1 MGAFGSK
8 EKTMPTREEML
19 RVTDNGKYFIEH
31 AFFFMSSQMNMKD
44 FLLMVQPARCGE
56 MIFLTAKALE
66 SSFQKYKIAPS
77 RGKDG
82 FIYFQKIDD
91 FKGRCRGQMTES
103 STYSVCVTI
112 AMFYVRIFQIYGA
125 LSLTILDVDPLYYQ
139 QLGGAYIGGEEDEIA
154 SQKGAYAA
162 EQQGAFLQDGG
173 ASQHGAYSALQK
185 GGKLR
190 VDDVLSVDFEIL
202 RNYVSITSDEN
213 YYKFDGTQYPIYLNR
228 NINPLNDSG
237 AGVTL
242 ELPRRAGQRK
252 APSIEFSLKI
262 EKGPNTYVFLL
273 SDFKGL
279 ERDIN
284 LLPAEIGRSI
294 RFTKGQGIGSGYT
307 WHGLSIPKALERKVL
322 DIVKNL
328 GISDYKD
335 GARDGDR
342 GDGQRDKEIDR
353 QRYLAGEKGVK
364 EPLQTAALWSIF
376 TDRKYTKSHC
386 VARAIQLVSSAALEK
401 SVPPQIYSSIC
412 NEKFLSGSG
421 SLPGAGQSILKEKG
435 IFVLNQ
441 LFYDTLN
448 QITPLVGDQTR
459 SKYENLRKVMALVF
473 LNNPDTPINQIADKT
488 SGTYCKD
495 SKKGKTILV
504 RDKALI
510 VDLRNQ
516 ARDMLLLQIS
526 HTAQVV
532 NLLKELFILEKGKP
546 VTLNP
551 KLVEGGL
558 GAVNVVADKARAL
571 LVNYYGTCESK
582 YQAGVQMIAKAR
594 PDQAGPI

>member
-139 QLGGAYIGGEEDEIA
+139 QLGGAYV
-154 SQKGAYAA
+154 
-162 EQQGAFLQDGG
+162 GG
-173 ASQHGAYSALQK
+173 AEQHGAYIGDAEQH

-190 VDDVLSVDFEIL
+190 ADDVLFVDFEIL
-202 RNYVSITSDEN
+202 RNYISITSDEN

-228 NINPLNDSG
+228 NIDPLSDSR
-237 AGVTL
+237 AAVTL
-242 ELPRRAGQRK
+242 ELPRRAGQKK
-252 APSIEFSLKI
+252 APSIEFNLKI

-279 ERDIN
+279 EKDIN

-335 GARDGDR
+335 AARDGDN
-342 GDGQRDKEIDR
+342 GQRDKEIDR

-364 EPLQTAALWSIF
+364 ESLQTAALWSIF

-435 IFVLNQ
+435 IFVLHQ

-448 QITPLVGDQTR
+448 QITPIVGDQTR

-473 LNNPDTPINQIADKT
+473 LNNPETSINQISDKA

-504 RDKALI
+504 RDKELI

-516 ARDMLLLQIS
+516 ARDMLLLQIT

-558 GAVNVVADKARAL
+558 GAVNVVADKARVL

-582 YQAGVQMIAKAR
+582 YQAGVQMIARAR

>member
-19 RVTDNGKYFIEH
+19 RVTDDGKYFIEH
-31 AFFFMSSQMNMKD
+31 AFFFMSSQMNMRD
-44 FLLMVQPARCGE
+44 FLLMVQPARCSE

-66 SSFQKYKIAPS
+66 TSFQKYKIAPS

-82 FIYFQKIDD
+82 FVYFKKIDD
-91 FKGRCRGQMTES
+91 FKGRCRGQMTDS

-139 QLGGAYIGGEEDEIA
+139 QLGGAY
-154 SQKGAYAA
+154 
-162 EQQGAFLQDGG
+162 LQDGDG
-173 ASQHGAYSALQK
+173 AYLQDGDGAYSATQN

-190 VDDVLSVDFEIL
+190 ADDVLFIDFEIL
-202 RNYVSITSDEN
+202 RNYISMTSDEN

-228 NINPLNDSG
+228 NIDPLSDSR
-237 AGVTL
+237 AAVTL
-242 ELPRRAGQRK
+242 ELPRRAGQKK
-252 APSIEFSLKI
+252 APSIEFNLKI

-279 ERDIN
+279 EKDIN

-322 DIVKNL
+322 DIIKNL

-335 GARDGDR
+335 GAKDGVN
-342 GDGQRDKEIDR
+342 GQRDKEIDR

-435 IFVLNQ
+435 IFVLHQ

-448 QITPLVGDQTR
+448 QITPIVGDQTR

-473 LNNPDTPINQIADKT
+473 LNNPETSINQIADKA

-504 RDKALI
+504 RDKELI

-516 ARDMLLLQIS
+516 ARDMLLLQIT

-558 GAVNVVADKARAL
+558 GAVNVVADKARVL

-582 YQAGVQMIAKAR
+582 YQAGVQMIARAR

>member
-19 RVTDNGKYFIEH
+19 RVTDDGKYFIEH
-31 AFFFMSSQMNMKD
+31 AFFFMSSQMNMRD
-44 FLLMVQPARCGE
+44 FLLMVQPARCSE

-66 SSFQKYKIAPS
+66 TSFQKYKIAPS

-82 FIYFQKIDD
+82 FVYFKKIDD
-91 FKGRCRGQMTES
+91 FKGRCRGQMTDS

-139 QLGGAYIGGEEDEIA
+139 QLGGAY
-154 SQKGAYAA
+154 
-162 EQQGAFLQDGG
+162 LQDGDG
-173 ASQHGAYSALQK
+173 AYLQDGDGAYSASQHG
-185 GGKLR
+185 GKLR
-190 VDDVLSVDFEIL
+190 ADDVLFVDFEIL
-202 RNYVSITSDEN
+202 RNYISMTSDEN

-228 NINPLNDSG
+228 NIDPLSDSR
-237 AGVTL
+237 AAVTL
-242 ELPRRAGQRK
+242 ELPRRAGQKK
-252 APSIEFSLKI
+252 APSIEFNLKI

-279 ERDIN
+279 EKDIN

-335 GARDGDR
+335 GAKDGVN
-342 GDGQRDKEIDR
+342 GQRDKEIDR

-435 IFVLNQ
+435 IFVLHQ

-448 QITPLVGDQTR
+448 QITPIVGDQTR

-473 LNNPDTPINQIADKT
+473 LNNPETSINQIADKA

-516 ARDMLLLQIS
+516 ARDMLLLQIT

-558 GAVNVVADKARAL
+558 GAVNVVADKARVL

-582 YQAGVQMIAKAR
+582 YQAGVQMIARAR

>member
-19 RVTDNGKYFIEH
+19 RVTDDGKYFIEH
-31 AFFFMSSQMNMKD
+31 AFFFMSSQMNMRD
-44 FLLMVQPARCGE
+44 FLLMVQPARCSE

-66 SSFQKYKIAPS
+66 TSFQKYKIAPS

-82 FIYFQKIDD
+82 FVYFKKIDD
-91 FKGRCRGQMTES
+91 FKGRCRGQMTDS

-139 QLGGAYIGGEEDEIA
+139 QLGGAYLQDGD
-154 SQKGAYAA
+154 GAY
-162 EQQGAFLQDGG
+162 LQDGG
-173 ASQHGAYSALQK
+173 AEQK

-190 VDDVLSVDFEIL
+190 ADDVLFVDFEIL
-202 RNYVSITSDEN
+202 RNYISMTSDEN

-228 NINPLNDSG
+228 NIDPLSDSR
-237 AGVTL
+237 AAVTL
-242 ELPRRAGQRK
+242 ELPRRAGQKK
-252 APSIEFSLKI
+252 APSIEFNLKI

-279 ERDIN
+279 EKDIN

-307 WHGLSIPKALERKVL
+307 WHGLTIPKALERKVL

-335 GARDGDR
+335 GAKDGVN
-342 GDGQRDKEIDR
+342 GQRDKEIDR

-435 IFVLNQ
+435 IFVLHQ

-448 QITPLVGDQTR
+448 QITPIVGDQTR

-473 LNNPDTPINQIADKT
+473 LNNPETSINQIADKA

-504 RDKALI
+504 RDKELI

-558 GAVNVVADKARAL
+558 AAVNVVADKARVL

-582 YQAGVQMIAKAR
+582 YQAGVQMIARAR

>member
-19 RVTDNGKYFIEH
+19 RVTDDGKYFIEH
-31 AFFFMSSQMNMKD
+31 AFFFMSSQMNMRD
-44 FLLMVQPARCGE
+44 FLLMVQPARCSE

-66 SSFQKYKIAPS
+66 TSFQKYKIAPS

-82 FIYFQKIDD
+82 FVYFKKIDD
-91 FKGRCRGQMTES
+91 FKGRCRGQMTDS

-139 QLGGAYIGGEEDEIA
+139 QLGGAY
-154 SQKGAYAA
+154 
-162 EQQGAFLQDGG
+162 LQDGDG
-173 ASQHGAYSALQK
+173 AYLQDGDGAYLQDGDGAYSATQN

-190 VDDVLSVDFEIL
+190 ADDVLFVDFEIL
-202 RNYVSITSDEN
+202 RNYISMTSDEN

-228 NINPLNDSG
+228 NIDPLSDSR
-237 AGVTL
+237 AAVTL
-242 ELPRRAGQRK
+242 ELPRRAGQKK
-252 APSIEFSLKI
+252 APSIEFNLKI

-279 ERDIN
+279 EKDIN

-307 WHGLSIPKALERKVL
+307 WHGLTIPKALERKVL

-335 GARDGDR
+335 GAKDGVN
-342 GDGQRDKEIDR
+342 GQRDKEIDR

-435 IFVLNQ
+435 IFVLHQ

-448 QITPLVGDQTR
+448 QITPIVGDQTR

-473 LNNPDTPINQIADKT
+473 LNNPETSINQIADKA

-504 RDKALI
+504 REKGI
-510 VDLRNQ
+510 ITDLRNQ
-516 ARDMLLLQIS
+516 ARDMLLLQIT

-558 GAVNVVADKARAL
+558 GAVNVVADKARVL

-582 YQAGVQMIAKAR
+582 YQAGVQMIARAR

>member
-19 RVTDNGKYFIEH
+19 RVTDDGKYFIEH

-44 FLLMVQPARCGE
+44 FLLMVQPARCSE

-66 SSFQKYKIAPS
+66 TSFQKYKIAPS
-77 RGKDG
+77 KGKDG
-82 FIYFQKIDD
+82 FVYFQKIDD

-139 QLGGAYIGGEEDEIA
+139 QLGGAYVA
-154 SQKGAYAA
+154 SQH
-162 EQQGAFLQDGG
+162 GAFLQDGG
-173 ASQHGAYSALQK
+173 AEQHGAYVASQH

-190 VDDVLSVDFEIL
+190 VDDILSVDFEIL
-202 RNYVSITSDEN
+202 RNYVSITSDQN

-228 NINPLNDSG
+228 NIDPLSDSR
-237 AGVTL
+237 AAVTL

-252 APSIEFSLKI
+252 APSIEFNLKI

-307 WHGLSIPKALERKVL
+307 WHGLSIPNALERKVL

-342 GDGQRDKEIDR
+342 GDGQRNKELDR

-401 SVPPQIYSSIC
+401 SVPPQVYSSIC

-435 IFVLNQ
+435 IFVLHQ

-448 QITPLVGDQTR
+448 QVTPIVGDQTR

-473 LNNPDTPINQIADKT
+473 LNNPETPINQIADKI

-504 RDKALI
+504 RDKPLI

-558 GAVNVVADKARAL
+558 PAVNAVADKARVL

>member
-19 RVTDNGKYFIEH
+19 RVTDDGKYFIEH
-31 AFFFMSSQMNMKD
+31 AFFFMSSQMNMRD
-44 FLLMVQPARCGE
+44 FLLMVQPARCSE

-66 SSFQKYKIAPS
+66 TSFQKYKIAPS

-82 FIYFQKIDD
+82 FVYFKKIDD

-139 QLGGAYIGGEEDEIA
+139 QLGGAYIGGEDE
-154 SQKGAYAA
+154 
-162 EQQGAFLQDGG
+162 EQHGAFLQDGAYV
-173 ASQHGAYSALQK
+173 ASQQ

-228 NINPLNDSG
+228 NIDPLSDSR
-237 AGVTL
+237 AAVTL
-242 ELPRRAGQRK
+242 ELPRRAGQKK
-252 APSIEFSLKI
+252 APSIEFNLKI

-335 GARDGDR
+335 GARDGNR
-342 GDGQRDKEIDR
+342 GEGQRDKEIDR

-435 IFVLNQ
+435 IFVLHQ

-448 QITPLVGDQTR
+448 QITPIVGDQTR

-473 LNNPDTPINQIADKT
+473 LNNPETSINQIADKA

-510 VDLRNQ
+510 TDLRNQ
-516 ARDMLLLQIS
+516 ARDMLLLQIT

-558 GAVNVVADKARAL
+558 AAVNEVADKARVL

-582 YQAGVQMIAKAR
+582 YQAGIQMIARAR

>member
-19 RVTDNGKYFIEH
+19 RVTDDGKYFIEH
-31 AFFFMSSQMNMKD
+31 AFFFMSSQMNMRD
-44 FLLMVQPARCGE
+44 FLLMVQPARCSE

-66 SSFQKYKIAPS
+66 TSFQKYKIAPS

-82 FIYFQKIDD
+82 FVYFKKIDD
-91 FKGRCRGQMTES
+91 FKGRCRGQMTDS

-139 QLGGAYIGGEEDEIA
+139 QLGGAYLQDGD
-154 SQKGAYAA
+154 GAY
-162 EQQGAFLQDGG
+162 LQDGG
-173 ASQHGAYSALQK
+173 GAYSATQNGAYSATQQ

-190 VDDVLSVDFEIL
+190 ADDVLFVDFEIL
-202 RNYVSITSDEN
+202 RNYISMTSDEN

-228 NINPLNDSG
+228 NIDPLSDSR
-237 AGVTL
+237 AAVTL
-242 ELPRRAGQRK
+242 ELPRRAGQKK
-252 APSIEFSLKI
+252 APSIEFNLKI

-279 ERDIN
+279 EKDIN

-307 WHGLSIPKALERKVL
+307 WHGLTIPKALERKVL

-335 GARDGDR
+335 GAKDGVN
-342 GDGQRDKEIDR
+342 GQRDKEIDR

-435 IFVLNQ
+435 IFVLHQ

-448 QITPLVGDQTR
+448 QITPIVGDQTR

-473 LNNPDTPINQIADKT
+473 LNNPETSINQIADKA

-516 ARDMLLLQIS
+516 ARDMLLLQIT

-558 GAVNVVADKARAL
+558 GAVNVVADKARVL

-582 YQAGVQMIAKAR
+582 YQAGVQMIARAR

>member
-19 RVTDNGKYFIEH
+19 RVTDDGKYFIEH

-44 FLLMVQPARCGE
+44 FLLMVQPARCSE

-66 SSFQKYKIAPS
+66 TSFQKYKIAPS

-82 FIYFQKIDD
+82 FVYFQKIDD

-139 QLGGAYIGGEEDEIA
+139 QLGGAYV
-154 SQKGAYAA
+154 
-162 EQQGAFLQDGG
+162 
-173 ASQHGAYSALQK
+173 ASQHGAFVASQH

-190 VDDVLSVDFEIL
+190 ADDVLSVDFEIL
-202 RNYVSITSDEN
+202 RNYVSITSDQN

-228 NINPLNDSG
+228 NIDPLSDSR
-237 AGVTL
+237 AAVTL

-252 APSIEFSLKI
+252 APSIEFNLKI

-307 WHGLSIPKALERKVL
+307 WHGLSIPNALERKVL

-342 GDGQRDKEIDR
+342 GEGARDRELDR

-401 SVPPQIYSSIC
+401 SVPPQVYSSIC

-441 LFYDTLN
+441 LFYDTLH
-448 QITPLVGDQTR
+448 QITPIVGDQTR

-473 LNNPDTPINQIADKT
+473 LNSPETPINQIADKT

-558 GAVNVVADKARAL
+558 PAVNAVADKARVL

>member
-19 RVTDNGKYFIEH
+19 RVTDDGKYFIEH
-31 AFFFMSSQMNMKD
+31 AFFFMSSQMNMRD
-44 FLLMVQPARCGE
+44 FLLMVQPARCSE

-66 SSFQKYKIAPS
+66 TSFQKYKIAPS

-82 FIYFQKIDD
+82 FVYFKKIDD

-139 QLGGAYIGGEEDEIA
+139 QLGGAYIGGKDEE
-154 SQKGAYAA
+154 QGAYAA

-173 ASQHGAYSALQK
+173 ASQQGAYSALQK

-190 VDDVLSVDFEIL
+190 VDDLLSADFEIL

-228 NINPLNDSG
+228 NIDPLSDSR
-237 AGVTL
+237 AAVTL
-242 ELPRRAGQRK
+242 ELPRRAGQKK
-252 APSIEFSLKI
+252 APSIEFNLKI

-335 GARDGDR
+335 GARDSDR
-342 GDGQRDKEIDR
+342 GNGQRDKEIDR

-435 IFVLNQ
+435 IFVLHQ

-448 QITPLVGDQTR
+448 QITPIVGDQTR

-473 LNNPDTPINQIADKT
+473 LNNPETSINQIADKA

-510 VDLRNQ
+510 TDLRNQ
-516 ARDMLLLQIS
+516 ARDMLLLQIT

-546 VTLNP
+546 VILNP

-558 GAVNVVADKARAL
+558 AAVNAVADKARVL

-582 YQAGVQMIAKAR
+582 YQSGIQMIAKAR

>member
-19 RVTDNGKYFIEH
+19 RVTDDGKYFIEH

-82 FIYFQKIDD
+82 FVYFQKIDD

-139 QLGGAYIGGEEDEIA
+139 QLGGAYVAE
-154 SQKGAYAA
+154 QHGAYVA
-162 EQQGAFLQDGG
+162 EQHGAYV
-173 ASQHGAYSALQK
+173 AEQHGAYSAIQD
-185 GGKLR
+185 GGVLR
-190 VDDVLSVDFEIL
+190 ADYLLPVDFEIL
-202 RNYVSITSDEN
+202 RNYLSTTSDQN
-213 YYKFDGTQYPIYLNR
+213 YYKFDQTQYPIY
-228 NINPLNDSG
+228 INKVIDPLSDSG
-237 AGVTL
+237 AAVTL

-252 APSIEFSLKI
+252 APSIEFNLRI
-262 EKGPNTYVFLL
+262 EQSPNRYVFHLKNI
-273 SDFKGL
+273 KGL
-279 ERDIN
+279 EKDIN
-284 LLPAEIGRSI
+284 LLPAEIGTSI
-294 RFTKGQGIGSGYT
+294 RFTKGEGIGSGYT

-328 GISDYKD
+328 GLADYKD
-335 GARDGDR
+335 GARNGDR
-342 GDGQRDKEIDR
+342 GDGVRDKKLDR

-364 EPLQTAALWSIF
+364 ESLQTAALWSIF

-435 IFVLNQ
+435 IFVLHQ
-441 LFYDTLN
+441 LFYDTLH
-448 QITPLVGDQTR
+448 QVTPIVGDQTR

-473 LNNPDTPINQIADKT
+473 LNNPETPINQIADKT

-558 GAVNVVADKARAL
+558 LAVNAVADKARVL

-594 PDQAGPI
+594 PEQAGPI

>member
-19 RVTDNGKYFIEH
+19 RVTDDGKYFIEH
-31 AFFFMSSQMNMKD
+31 AFFFMSSQMNMRD
-44 FLLMVQPARCGE
+44 FLLMVQPARCSE

-66 SSFQKYKIAPS
+66 TSFQKYKIAPS

-82 FIYFQKIDD
+82 FVYFKKIDD
-91 FKGRCRGQMTES
+91 FKGRCRGQMTDS

-139 QLGGAYIGGEEDEIA
+139 QLGGAY
-154 SQKGAYAA
+154 
-162 EQQGAFLQDGG
+162 LQDGDG
-173 ASQHGAYSALQK
+173 AYLQDGDGAYSATQN

-190 VDDVLSVDFEIL
+190 ADDVLFVDFEIL
-202 RNYVSITSDEN
+202 RNYISMTSDEN

-228 NINPLNDSG
+228 NIDPLSDSR
-237 AGVTL
+237 AAVTL
-242 ELPRRAGQRK
+242 ELPRRAGQKK
-252 APSIEFSLKI
+252 APSIEFNLKI

-279 ERDIN
+279 EKDIN

-335 GARDGDR
+335 GAKDGVN
-342 GDGQRDKEIDR
+342 GQRDKEIDR

-435 IFVLNQ
+435 IFVLHQ

-448 QITPLVGDQTR
+448 QITPIVGDQTR

-473 LNNPDTPINQIADKT
+473 LNNPETSINQIADKA

-504 RDKALI
+504 RDKELI

-516 ARDMLLLQIS
+516 ARDMLLLQIT

-558 GAVNVVADKARAL
+558 AAVNVVADKARVL

-582 YQAGVQMIAKAR
+582 YQAGVQMIARAR

>member
-19 RVTDNGKYFIEH
+19 RVTDDGKYFIEH
-31 AFFFMSSQMNMKD
+31 AFFFMSSQMNMRD
-44 FLLMVQPARCGE
+44 FLLMVQPARCSE

-66 SSFQKYKIAPS
+66 TSFQKYKIAPS

-82 FIYFQKIDD
+82 FIYFKKIDD

-139 QLGGAYIGGEEDEIA
+139 QLGGAY
-154 SQKGAYAA
+154 AA
-162 EQQGAFLQDGG
+162 EQQGAYIGGEDEEHGAFLQDGAYV
-173 ASQHGAYSALQK
+173 ASQQ

-190 VDDVLSVDFEIL
+190 VDDLLSADFEIL

-228 NINPLNDSG
+228 NIDPLSDSR
-237 AGVTL
+237 AAVTL
-242 ELPRRAGQRK
+242 ELPRRAGQKK
-252 APSIEFSLKI
+252 APNIEFNLKI

-335 GARDGDR
+335 GARDGNR
-342 GDGQRDKEIDR
+342 GEGQRDKEIDR

-473 LNNPDTPINQIADKT
+473 LNNPETSINQIADKA

-510 VDLRNQ
+510 TDLRNQ
-516 ARDMLLLQIS
+516 ARDMLLLQIT

-546 VTLNP
+546 VILNP

-558 GAVNVVADKARAL
+558 AAVNEVADKARVL

-582 YQAGVQMIAKAR
+582 YQAGIQMIARAR

>member
-19 RVTDNGKYFIEH
+19 RVTDDGKYFIEH
-31 AFFFMSSQMNMKD
+31 AFFFMSSQMNMRD
-44 FLLMVQPARCGE
+44 FLLMVQPARCSE

-66 SSFQKYKIAPS
+66 TSFQKYKIAPS

-82 FIYFQKIDD
+82 FVYFKKIDD

-139 QLGGAYIGGEEDEIA
+139 QLGGAYIGGKDEEQGAFLQDGGA
-154 SQKGAYAA
+154 S
-162 EQQGAFLQDGG
+162 QQGAFLQDGG
-173 ASQHGAYSALQK
+173 ASQQ

-190 VDDVLSVDFEIL
+190 VDDLLSADFEIL

-228 NINPLNDSG
+228 NIDPLSDSR
-237 AGVTL
+237 AAVTL
-242 ELPRRAGQRK
+242 ELPRRAGQKK
-252 APSIEFSLKI
+252 APSIEFNLKI

-335 GARDGDR
+335 GARDSDR
-342 GDGQRDKEIDR
+342 GNGQRDKEIDR

-435 IFVLNQ
+435 IFVLHQ
-441 LFYDTLN
+441 LFYDTLH
-448 QITPLVGDQTR
+448 QITPIVGDQTR

-473 LNNPDTPINQIADKT
+473 LNNPETSINQIADKA

-510 VDLRNQ
+510 TDLRNQ
-516 ARDMLLLQIS
+516 ARDMLLLQIT

-558 GAVNVVADKARAL
+558 AAVNAVADKARVL

-582 YQAGVQMIAKAR
+582 YQSGIQMIAKAR

>member
-19 RVTDNGKYFIEH
+19 RVTDDGKYFIEH
-31 AFFFMSSQMNMKD
+31 AFFFMSSQMNMRD
-44 FLLMVQPARCGE
+44 FLLMVQPARCSE

-66 SSFQKYKIAPS
+66 TSFQKYKIAPS

-82 FIYFQKIDD
+82 FVYFKKIDD
-91 FKGRCRGQMTES
+91 FKGRCRGQMTDS

-139 QLGGAYIGGEEDEIA
+139 QLGGAY
-154 SQKGAYAA
+154 
-162 EQQGAFLQDGG
+162 LQDGDG
-173 ASQHGAYSALQK
+173 AYLQDGDGAYSATQN

-190 VDDVLSVDFEIL
+190 ADDVLFVDFEIL
-202 RNYVSITSDEN
+202 RNYISITSDEN

-228 NINPLNDSG
+228 NIDPLSDSR
-237 AGVTL
+237 AAVTL
-242 ELPRRAGQRK
+242 ELPRRAGQKK
-252 APSIEFSLKI
+252 APSIEFNLKI

-279 ERDIN
+279 EKDIN

-307 WHGLSIPKALERKVL
+307 WHGLTIPKALERKVL

-335 GARDGDR
+335 GAKDGVN
-342 GDGQRDKEIDR
+342 GQRDKEIDR

-435 IFVLNQ
+435 IFVLHQ

-448 QITPLVGDQTR
+448 QITPIVGDQTR

-473 LNNPDTPINQIADKT
+473 LNNPETSINQIADKA

-504 RDKALI
+504 RDKELI

-516 ARDMLLLQIS
+516 ARDMLLLQIT

-558 GAVNVVADKARAL
+558 AAVNVVADKARVL

-582 YQAGVQMIAKAR
+582 YQAGVQMIARAR

>member
-19 RVTDNGKYFIEH
+19 RVTDDGKYFIEH
-31 AFFFMSSQMNMKD
+31 AFFFMSSQMNMRD
-44 FLLMVQPARCGE
+44 FLLMVQPARCSE

-66 SSFQKYKIAPS
+66 TSFQKYKIAPS

-82 FIYFQKIDD
+82 FVYFKKIDD
-91 FKGRCRGQMTES
+91 FKGRCRGQMTDS

-139 QLGGAYIGGEEDEIA
+139 QVGGVYTGGEEDEIA
-154 SQKGAYAA
+154 
-162 EQQGAFLQDGG
+162 E
-173 ASQHGAYSALQK
+173 QHGAYSATQK

-190 VDDVLSVDFEIL
+190 IDDVLSVDFEIL

-228 NINPLNDSG
+228 NIDPLSDSR
-237 AGVTL
+237 AAVTL
-242 ELPRRAGQRK
+242 ELPRRAGQKK
-252 APSIEFSLKI
+252 APSIEFNLKI

-279 ERDIN
+279 EKDIN

-335 GARDGDR
+335 GAKDGVN
-342 GDGQRDKEIDR
+342 GQRDKEIDR

-364 EPLQTAALWSIF
+364 ESLQTAALWSIF

-435 IFVLNQ
+435 IFVLHQ

-448 QITPLVGDQTR
+448 QITPIVGDQTR

-473 LNNPDTPINQIADKT
+473 LNNPETSINQIADKA

-504 RDKALI
+504 RDKELI

-516 ARDMLLLQIS
+516 ARDMLLLQIT

-558 GAVNVVADKARAL
+558 GAVNVVADKARVL

-582 YQAGVQMIAKAR
+582 YQAGVQMIARAR

>member
-19 RVTDNGKYFIEH
+19 RVTDDGKYFIEH
-31 AFFFMSSQMNMKD
+31 AFFFMSSQMNMRD
-44 FLLMVQPARCGE
+44 FLLMVQPARCSE

-66 SSFQKYKIAPS
+66 TSFQKYKIAPS

-82 FIYFQKIDD
+82 FVYFKKIDD
-91 FKGRCRGQMTES
+91 FKGRCRGQMTDS

-139 QLGGAYIGGEEDEIA
+139 QLGGAYV
-154 SQKGAYAA
+154 
-162 EQQGAFLQDGG
+162 GG
-173 ASQHGAYSALQK
+173 AEQHGAYIGDAEQH

-190 VDDVLSVDFEIL
+190 ADDVLFVDFEIL
-202 RNYVSITSDEN
+202 RNYISITSDEN

-228 NINPLNDSG
+228 NIDPLSDSR
-237 AGVTL
+237 AAVTL
-242 ELPRRAGQRK
+242 ELPRRAGQKK
-252 APSIEFSLKI
+252 APSIEFNLKI

-279 ERDIN
+279 EKDIN

-335 GARDGDR
+335 GAKDGVN
-342 GDGQRDKEIDR
+342 GQRDKEIDR

-412 NEKFLSGSG
+412 NEKLLSGSG

-435 IFVLNQ
+435 IFVLHQ

-448 QITPLVGDQTR
+448 QITPIVGDQTR

-473 LNNPDTPINQIADKT
+473 LNNPETSINQIADKA

-504 RDKALI
+504 RDKELI

-516 ARDMLLLQIS
+516 ARDMLLLQIT

-558 GAVNVVADKARAL
+558 GAVNVVADKARVL

-582 YQAGVQMIAKAR
+582 YQAGVQMIARAR

>member
-19 RVTDNGKYFIEH
+19 RVTDDGKYFIEH
-31 AFFFMSSQMNMKD
+31 AFFFMSSQMNMRD
-44 FLLMVQPARCGE
+44 FLLMVQPARCSE

-66 SSFQKYKIAPS
+66 TSFQKYKIAPS

-82 FIYFQKIDD
+82 FVYFQKIDD

-139 QLGGAYIGGEEDEIA
+139 QLGGAYV
-154 SQKGAYAA
+154 A
-162 EQQGAFLQDGG
+162 EQHGAFLQDGG
-173 ASQHGAYSALQK
+173 AEQHGAYSAIQD
-185 GGKLR
+185 GGVLR
-190 VDDVLSVDFEIL
+190 ADYLLPVDFEIL
-202 RNYVSITSDEN
+202 RNYLSTTSDQN
-213 YYKFDGTQYPIYLNR
+213 YYKFDQTQYPIY
-228 NINPLNDSG
+228 INKVIDPLSDSG
-237 AGVTL
+237 AAVTL

-252 APSIEFSLKI
+252 APSIEFNLRI
-262 EKGPNTYVFLL
+262 EQSPNRYVFHLKNI
-273 SDFKGL
+273 KGL
-279 ERDIN
+279 EKDIN
-284 LLPAEIGRSI
+284 LLPAEIGTSI
-294 RFTKGQGIGSGYT
+294 RFTKGEGIGSGYT

-328 GISDYKD
+328 GLADYKD
-335 GARDGDR
+335 GARNGDR
-342 GDGQRDKEIDR
+342 GDGVRDKELDR

-364 EPLQTAALWSIF
+364 ESLQTAALWSIF

-435 IFVLNQ
+435 IFVLHQ
-441 LFYDTLN
+441 LFYDTLH
-448 QITPLVGDQTR
+448 QVTPIVGDQTR

-473 LNNPDTPINQIADKT
+473 LNNPETPINQIADKA

-510 VDLRNQ
+510 TDLRNQ
-516 ARDMLLLQIS
+516 ARDMLLLQIT

-558 GAVNVVADKARAL
+558 AAVNVVADKARVL

-582 YQAGVQMIAKAR
+582 YQAGVQMIAKAT
-594 PDQAGPI
+594 PDKAGPI

>member
-44 FLLMVQPARCGE
+44 FLLMVQPARCSE

-77 RGKDG
+77 KGKDG
-82 FIYFQKIDD
+82 FVYFQKIDD

-139 QLGGAYIGGEEDEIA
+139 QLGGAYV
-154 SQKGAYAA
+154 
-162 EQQGAFLQDGG
+162 GG
-173 ASQHGAYSALQK
+173 AEQHGAYIGDAEQH

-190 VDDVLSVDFEIL
+190 ADDVLFVDFEIL
-202 RNYVSITSDEN
+202 RNYISITSDEN

-228 NINPLNDSG
+228 NIDPLSDSR
-237 AGVTL
+237 AAVTL
-242 ELPRRAGQRK
+242 ELPRRAGQKK
-252 APSIEFSLKI
+252 APSIEFNLKI

-279 ERDIN
+279 EKDIN

-328 GISDYKD
+328 GISDYKNGAKD
-335 GARDGDR
+335 GVN
-342 GDGQRDKEIDR
+342 GQRDKEIDR

-435 IFVLNQ
+435 IFVLHQ

-448 QITPLVGDQTR
+448 QITPIVGDQTR

-473 LNNPDTPINQIADKT
+473 LNNPETSINQISDKA

-516 ARDMLLLQIS
+516 ARDMLLLQIT

-558 GAVNVVADKARAL
+558 GAVNVVADKARVL

-582 YQAGVQMIAKAR
+582 YQAGVQMIARAR

>member
-19 RVTDNGKYFIEH
+19 RVTDDGKYFIEH
-31 AFFFMSSQMNMKD
+31 AFFFMSSQMNMRD
-44 FLLMVQPARCGE
+44 FLLMVQPARCSE

-66 SSFQKYKIAPS
+66 TSFQKYKIAPS

-82 FIYFQKIDD
+82 FVYFKKIDD

-139 QLGGAYIGGEEDEIA
+139 QLGGAYAAE
-154 SQKGAYAA
+154 QHGAYAA
-162 EQQGAFLQDGG
+162 EQQGAFLQDGAYV
-173 ASQHGAYSALQK
+173 ASQQ

-190 VDDVLSVDFEIL
+190 VDDLLSADFEIL

-228 NINPLNDSG
+228 NIDPLSDSR
-237 AGVTL
+237 AAVTL
-242 ELPRRAGQRK
+242 ELPRRAGQKK
-252 APSIEFSLKI
+252 APSIEFNLKI

-335 GARDGDR
+335 GARDGNR
-342 GDGQRDKEIDR
+342 GEGQRDKEIDR

-435 IFVLNQ
+435 IFVLHQ

-473 LNNPDTPINQIADKT
+473 LNNPETSINQIADKA

-510 VDLRNQ
+510 TDLRNQ
-516 ARDMLLLQIS
+516 ARDMLLLQIT

-546 VTLNP
+546 VILNP

-558 GAVNVVADKARAL
+558 AAVNEVADKARVL

-582 YQAGVQMIAKAR
+582 YQAGIQMIARAR

>member
-1 MGAFGSK
+1 
-8 EKTMPTREEML
+8 MPTREEML
-19 RVTDNGKYFIEH
+19 RVTDDGKYFIEH

-44 FLLMVQPARCGE
+44 FLLMVQPARCSE

-66 SSFQKYKIAPS
+66 TSFQKYKIAPS
-77 RGKDG
+77 KGKDG
-82 FIYFQKIDD
+82 FVYFQKIDD

-139 QLGGAYIGGEEDEIA
+139 QLGGAYVAE
-154 SQKGAYAA
+154 QHGAY
-162 EQQGAFLQDGG
+162 LQDGG
-173 ASQHGAYSALQK
+173 AEQHGAYSAIQD
-185 GGKLR
+185 GGVLR
-190 VDDVLSVDFEIL
+190 ADYLLPVDFEIL
-202 RNYVSITSDEN
+202 RNYLSTTSDQN
-213 YYKFDGTQYPIYLNR
+213 YYKFDQTQYPIY
-228 NINPLNDSG
+228 INKVIDPLSDSG
-237 AGVTL
+237 AAVTL

-252 APSIEFSLKI
+252 APSIEFNLRI
-262 EKGPNTYVFLL
+262 EQSPNRYVFHLKNI
-273 SDFKGL
+273 KGL
-279 ERDIN
+279 EKDIN
-284 LLPAEIGRSI
+284 LLPAEIGTSI
-294 RFTKGQGIGSGYT
+294 RFTKGEGIGSGYT

-328 GISDYKD
+328 GLADYKD
-335 GARDGDR
+335 GARNGDR
-342 GDGQRDKEIDR
+342 GDGVRDKELDR

-364 EPLQTAALWSIF
+364 ESLQTAALWSIF

-435 IFVLNQ
+435 IFVLHQ
-441 LFYDTLN
+441 LFYDTLH
-448 QITPLVGDQTR
+448 QVTPIVGDQTR

-473 LNNPDTPINQIADKT
+473 LNNPETPINQIADKA

-510 VDLRNQ
+510 TDLRNQ
-516 ARDMLLLQIS
+516 ARDMLLLQIT

-558 GAVNVVADKARAL
+558 AAVNVVADKARVL

-582 YQAGVQMIAKAR
+582 YQAGVQMIAKAT
-594 PDQAGPI
+594 PDKAGPI

>member
-19 RVTDNGKYFIEH
+19 RVTDDGKYFIEH
-31 AFFFMSSQMNMKD
+31 AFFFMSSQMNMRD
-44 FLLMVQPARCGE
+44 FLLMVQPARCSE

-66 SSFQKYKIAPS
+66 TSFQKYKIAPS

-82 FIYFQKIDD
+82 FVYFKKIDD
-91 FKGRCRGQMTES
+91 FKGRCRGQMTDS

-139 QLGGAYIGGEEDEIA
+139 QLGGAY
-154 SQKGAYAA
+154 
-162 EQQGAFLQDGG
+162 LQDGDG
-173 ASQHGAYSALQK
+173 AYLQDGDGAYSATQN

-190 VDDVLSVDFEIL
+190 ADDVLFIDFEIL
-202 RNYVSITSDEN
+202 RNYISMTSDEN

-228 NINPLNDSG
+228 NIDPLSDSR
-237 AGVTL
+237 AAVTL
-242 ELPRRAGQRK
+242 ELPRRAGQKK
-252 APSIEFSLKI
+252 APSIEFNLKI

-279 ERDIN
+279 EKDIN

-307 WHGLSIPKALERKVL
+307 WHGLTIPKALERKVL

-335 GARDGDR
+335 GAKDGVN
-342 GDGQRDKEIDR
+342 GQRDKEIDR

-435 IFVLNQ
+435 IFVLHQ

-448 QITPLVGDQTR
+448 QITPIVGDQTR

-473 LNNPDTPINQIADKT
+473 LNNPETSINQIADKA

-516 ARDMLLLQIS
+516 ARDMLLLQIT

-558 GAVNVVADKARAL
+558 AAVNVVADKARVL

-582 YQAGVQMIAKAR
+582 YQAGVQMIARAR

>member
-19 RVTDNGKYFIEH
+19 RVTDDGKYFIEH
-31 AFFFMSSQMNMKD
+31 AFFFMSSQMNMRD
-44 FLLMVQPARCGE
+44 FLLMVQPARCSE

-66 SSFQKYKIAPS
+66 TSFQKYKIAPS

-82 FIYFQKIDD
+82 FVYFKKIDD
-91 FKGRCRGQMTES
+91 FKGRCRGQMTDS

-139 QLGGAYIGGEEDEIA
+139 QLGGAY
-154 SQKGAYAA
+154 
-162 EQQGAFLQDGG
+162 LQDGDG
-173 ASQHGAYSALQK
+173 AYLQDGDGAYLQDGDGAYSATQN

-190 VDDVLSVDFEIL
+190 ADDVLFIDFEIL
-202 RNYVSITSDEN
+202 RNYISMTSDEN

-228 NINPLNDSG
+228 NIDPLSDSR
-237 AGVTL
+237 AAVTL
-242 ELPRRAGQRK
+242 ELPRRAGQKK
-252 APSIEFSLKI
+252 APSIEFNLKI

-279 ERDIN
+279 EKDIN

-307 WHGLSIPKALERKVL
+307 WHGLTIPKALERKVL

-335 GARDGDR
+335 GAKDGVN
-342 GDGQRDKEIDR
+342 GQRDKEIDR

-435 IFVLNQ
+435 IFVLHQ

-448 QITPLVGDQTR
+448 QITPIVGDQTR

-473 LNNPDTPINQIADKT
+473 LNNPETSINQIADKA

-516 ARDMLLLQIS
+516 ARDMLLLQIT

-558 GAVNVVADKARAL
+558 GAVNVVADKARVL

-582 YQAGVQMIAKAR
+582 YQAGVQMIARAR

>member
-19 RVTDNGKYFIEH
+19 RVTDDGKYFIEH
-31 AFFFMSSQMNMKD
+31 AFFFMSSQMNMRD
-44 FLLMVQPARCGE
+44 FLLMVQPARCSE

-66 SSFQKYKIAPS
+66 TSFQKYKIAPS

-82 FIYFQKIDD
+82 FVYFKKIDD
-91 FKGRCRGQMTES
+91 FKGRCRGQMTDS

-139 QLGGAYIGGEEDEIA
+139 QLGGAYLQDGD
-154 SQKGAYAA
+154 GAY
-162 EQQGAFLQDGG
+162 LQDGG
-173 ASQHGAYSALQK
+173 GAYSATQNGAYSATQQ

-190 VDDVLSVDFEIL
+190 ADDVLFVDFEIL
-202 RNYVSITSDEN
+202 RNYISMTSDEN

-228 NINPLNDSG
+228 NIDPLSDSR
-237 AGVTL
+237 AAVTL
-242 ELPRRAGQRK
+242 ELPRRAGQKK
-252 APSIEFSLKI
+252 APSIEFNLKI

-279 ERDIN
+279 EKDIN

-307 WHGLSIPKALERKVL
+307 WHGLTIPKALERKVL

-335 GARDGDR
+335 GAKDGVN
-342 GDGQRDKEIDR
+342 GQRDKEIDR

-435 IFVLNQ
+435 IFVLHQ

-448 QITPLVGDQTR
+448 QITPIVGDQTR

-473 LNNPDTPINQIADKT
+473 LNNPETSINQIADKA

-504 RDKALI
+504 REKGI
-510 VDLRNQ
+510 ITDLRNQ
-516 ARDMLLLQIS
+516 ARDMLLLQIT

-558 GAVNVVADKARAL
+558 GAVNVVADKARVL

-582 YQAGVQMIAKAR
+582 YQAGVQMIARAR

>member
-19 RVTDNGKYFIEH
+19 RVTDDGKYFIEH
-31 AFFFMSSQMNMKD
+31 AFFFMSSQMNMRD
-44 FLLMVQPARCGE
+44 FLLMVQPARCSE

-66 SSFQKYKIAPS
+66 TSFQKYKIAPS

-82 FIYFQKIDD
+82 FVYFKKIDD
-91 FKGRCRGQMTES
+91 FKGRCRGQMTDS

-139 QLGGAYIGGEEDEIA
+139 QLGGAY
-154 SQKGAYAA
+154 
-162 EQQGAFLQDGG
+162 LQDGDG
-173 ASQHGAYSALQK
+173 AYLQDGDGAYSATQN

-190 VDDVLSVDFEIL
+190 ADDVLFVDFEIL
-202 RNYVSITSDEN
+202 RNYISMTSDEN

-228 NINPLNDSG
+228 NIDPLSDSR
-237 AGVTL
+237 AAVTL
-242 ELPRRAGQRK
+242 ELPRRAGQKK
-252 APSIEFSLKI
+252 APSIEFNLKI

-279 ERDIN
+279 EKDIN

-335 GARDGDR
+335 GAKDGVN
-342 GDGQRDKEIDR
+342 GQRDKEIDR

-435 IFVLNQ
+435 IFVLHQ

-448 QITPLVGDQTR
+448 QITPIVGDQTR

-473 LNNPDTPINQIADKT
+473 LNNPETSINQIADKA

-516 ARDMLLLQIS
+516 ARDMLLLQIT

-558 GAVNVVADKARAL
+558 GAVNVVADKARVL

-582 YQAGVQMIAKAR
+582 YQAGVQMIARAR

>member
-19 RVTDNGKYFIEH
+19 RVTDDGKYFIEH
-31 AFFFMSSQMNMKD
+31 AFFFMSSQMNMRD
-44 FLLMVQPARCGE
+44 FLLMVQPARCSE

-66 SSFQKYKIAPS
+66 TSFQKYKIAPS

-82 FIYFQKIDD
+82 FVYFKKIDD
-91 FKGRCRGQMTES
+91 FKGRCRGQMTDS

-139 QLGGAYIGGEEDEIA
+139 QLGGAY
-154 SQKGAYAA
+154 
-162 EQQGAFLQDGG
+162 LQDGDG
-173 ASQHGAYSALQK
+173 AYLQDGDGAYSATQNGAYVASQHG
-185 GGKLR
+185 GKLR
-190 VDDVLSVDFEIL
+190 ADDVLFVDFEIL
-202 RNYVSITSDEN
+202 RNYISMTSDEN

-228 NINPLNDSG
+228 NIDPLSDSR
-237 AGVTL
+237 AAVTL
-242 ELPRRAGQRK
+242 ELPRRAGQKK
-252 APSIEFSLKI
+252 APSIEFNLKI

-279 ERDIN
+279 EKDIN

-335 GARDGDR
+335 GAKDGVN
-342 GDGQRDKEIDR
+342 GQRDKEIDR

-364 EPLQTAALWSIF
+364 ESLQTAALWSIF

-435 IFVLNQ
+435 IFVLHQ

-448 QITPLVGDQTR
+448 QITPIVGDQTR

-473 LNNPDTPINQIADKT
+473 LNNPETSINQIADKA

-504 RDKALI
+504 RDKELI

-516 ARDMLLLQIS
+516 ARDMLLLQIT

-558 GAVNVVADKARAL
+558 GAVNVVADKARVL

-582 YQAGVQMIAKAR
+582 YQAGVQMIAKAT
-594 PDQAGPI
+594 PDKAGPI

>member
-19 RVTDNGKYFIEH
+19 RVTDDGKYFIEH

-44 FLLMVQPARCGE
+44 FLLMVQPARCSE

-66 SSFQKYKIAPS
+66 TSFQKYKIAPS

-82 FIYFQKIDD
+82 FVYFKKIDD
-91 FKGRCRGQMTES
+91 FKGRCRGQMTDS

-139 QLGGAYIGGEEDEIA
+139 QLGGAYVGGAE
-154 SQKGAYAA
+154 QHGAYIGDA
-162 EQQGAFLQDGG
+162 EQHGAYV
-173 ASQHGAYSALQK
+173 ASQHG
-185 GGKLR
+185 GKLR
-190 VDDVLSVDFEIL
+190 ADDVLFVDFEIL
-202 RNYVSITSDEN
+202 RNYISMTSDEN

-228 NINPLNDSG
+228 NIDPLSDSR
-237 AGVTL
+237 AAVTL
-242 ELPRRAGQRK
+242 ELPRRAGQKK
-252 APSIEFSLKI
+252 APSIEFNLKI

-279 ERDIN
+279 EKDIN

-307 WHGLSIPKALERKVL
+307 WHGLTIPKALERKVL

-335 GARDGDR
+335 GAKDGVN
-342 GDGQRDKEIDR
+342 GQRDKEIDR

-435 IFVLNQ
+435 IFVLHQ

-448 QITPLVGDQTR
+448 QITPIVGDQTR

-473 LNNPDTPINQIADKT
+473 LNNPETSINQIADKA

-516 ARDMLLLQIS
+516 ARDMLLLQIT

-558 GAVNVVADKARAL
+558 GAVNAVAEKARVL

-582 YQAGVQMIAKAR
+582 YQAGVQMIARAR

>member
-19 RVTDNGKYFIEH
+19 RVTDDGKYFIEH
-31 AFFFMSSQMNMKD
+31 AFFFMSSQMNMRD
-44 FLLMVQPARCGE
+44 FLLMVQPARCSE

-66 SSFQKYKIAPS
+66 TSFQKYKIAPS

-82 FIYFQKIDD
+82 FVYFKKIDD
-91 FKGRCRGQMTES
+91 FKGRCRGQMTDS

-139 QLGGAYIGGEEDEIA
+139 QLGGAY
-154 SQKGAYAA
+154 
-162 EQQGAFLQDGG
+162 LQDGDG
-173 ASQHGAYSALQK
+173 AYLQDGDGAYLQDGDGAYSATQNGAYVASQHG
-185 GGKLR
+185 GKLR
-190 VDDVLSVDFEIL
+190 ADDVLFVDFEIL
-202 RNYVSITSDEN
+202 RNYISITSDEN

-228 NINPLNDSG
+228 NIDPLSDSR
-237 AGVTL
+237 AAVTL
-242 ELPRRAGQRK
+242 ELPRRAGQKK
-252 APSIEFSLKI
+252 APSIEFNLKI

-279 ERDIN
+279 EKDIN

-335 GARDGDR
+335 GAKDGVN
-342 GDGQRDKEIDR
+342 GQRDKEIDR

-435 IFVLNQ
+435 IFVLHQ

-448 QITPLVGDQTR
+448 QITPIVGDQTR

-473 LNNPDTPINQIADKT
+473 LNNPETSINQIADKA

-504 RDKALI
+504 RDKELI

-516 ARDMLLLQIS
+516 ARDMLLLQIT

-558 GAVNVVADKARAL
+558 GAVNVVADKARVL

-582 YQAGVQMIAKAR
+582 YQAGVQMIARAR

>member
-19 RVTDNGKYFIEH
+19 RVTDDGKYFIEH
-31 AFFFMSSQMNMKD
+31 AFFFMSSQMNMRD
-44 FLLMVQPARCGE
+44 FLLMVQPARCSE

-66 SSFQKYKIAPS
+66 TSFQKYKIAPS

-82 FIYFQKIDD
+82 FVYFKKIDD
-91 FKGRCRGQMTES
+91 FKGRCRGQMTDS

-139 QLGGAYIGGEEDEIA
+139 QLGGAY
-154 SQKGAYAA
+154 
-162 EQQGAFLQDGG
+162 LQDGD
-173 ASQHGAYSALQK
+173 GAYSATQNGAYSATQQ

-190 VDDVLSVDFEIL
+190 ADDVLFVDFEIL
-202 RNYVSITSDEN
+202 RNYISMTSDEN

-228 NINPLNDSG
+228 NIDPLSDSR
-237 AGVTL
+237 AAVTL
-242 ELPRRAGQRK
+242 ELPRRAGQKK
-252 APSIEFSLKI
+252 APSIEFNLKI

-279 ERDIN
+279 EKDIN

-335 GARDGDR
+335 GAKDGVN
-342 GDGQRDKEIDR
+342 GQRDKEIDR

-435 IFVLNQ
+435 IFVLHQ

-448 QITPLVGDQTR
+448 QITPIVGDQTR

-473 LNNPDTPINQIADKT
+473 LNNPETSINQIADKA

-504 RDKALI
+504 RDKELI

-516 ARDMLLLQIS
+516 ARDMLLLQIT

-558 GAVNVVADKARAL
+558 GAVNVVADKARVL

-582 YQAGVQMIAKAR
+582 YQAGVQMIARAR

>member
-19 RVTDNGKYFIEH
+19 RVTDDGKYFIEH
-31 AFFFMSSQMNMKD
+31 AFFFMSSQMNMRD
-44 FLLMVQPARCGE
+44 FLLMVQPARCSE

-66 SSFQKYKIAPS
+66 TSFQKYKIAPS

-82 FIYFQKIDD
+82 FVYFKKIDD
-91 FKGRCRGQMTES
+91 FKGRCRGQMTDS

-139 QLGGAYIGGEEDEIA
+139 QLGGAY
-154 SQKGAYAA
+154 
-162 EQQGAFLQDGG
+162 LQDGDG
-173 ASQHGAYSALQK
+173 AYLQDGDGAYSATQN

-190 VDDVLSVDFEIL
+190 ADDVLFVDFEIL
-202 RNYVSITSDEN
+202 RNYISITSDEN

-228 NINPLNDSG
+228 NIDPLSDSR
-237 AGVTL
+237 AAVTL
-242 ELPRRAGQRK
+242 ELPRRAGQKK
-252 APSIEFSLKI
+252 APSIEFNLKI

-279 ERDIN
+279 EKDIN

-307 WHGLSIPKALERKVL
+307 WHGLTIPKALERKVL

-335 GARDGDR
+335 GAKDGVN
-342 GDGQRDKEIDR
+342 GQRDKEIDR

-435 IFVLNQ
+435 IFVLHQ

-448 QITPLVGDQTR
+448 QITPIVGDQTR

-473 LNNPDTPINQIADKT
+473 LNNPETSINQIADKA

-516 ARDMLLLQIS
+516 ARDMLLLQIT

-558 GAVNVVADKARAL
+558 GAVNVVADKARVL

-582 YQAGVQMIAKAR
+582 YQAGVQMIARAR

>member
-19 RVTDNGKYFIEH
+19 RVTDDGKYFIEH
-31 AFFFMSSQMNMKD
+31 AFFFMSSQMNMRD
-44 FLLMVQPARCGE
+44 FLLMVQPARCSE

-66 SSFQKYKIAPS
+66 TSFQKYKIAPS

-82 FIYFQKIDD
+82 FVYFKKIDD
-91 FKGRCRGQMTES
+91 FKGRCRGQMTDS

-139 QLGGAYIGGEEDEIA
+139 QLGGAY
-154 SQKGAYAA
+154 
-162 EQQGAFLQDGG
+162 LQDGDG
-173 ASQHGAYSALQK
+173 AYSATQNGAYVASQHG
-185 GGKLR
+185 GKLR
-190 VDDVLSVDFEIL
+190 ADDVLFVDFEIL
-202 RNYVSITSDEN
+202 RNYISMTSDEN

-228 NINPLNDSG
+228 NIDPLSDSR
-237 AGVTL
+237 AAVTL
-242 ELPRRAGQRK
+242 ELPRRAGQKK
-252 APSIEFSLKI
+252 APSIEFNLKI

-279 ERDIN
+279 EKDIN

-335 GARDGDR
+335 GAKDGVN
-342 GDGQRDKEIDR
+342 GQRDKEIDR

-435 IFVLNQ
+435 IFVLHQ

-448 QITPLVGDQTR
+448 QITPIVGDQTR

-473 LNNPDTPINQIADKT
+473 LNNPETSINQIADKA

-504 RDKALI
+504 RDKELI

-516 ARDMLLLQIS
+516 ARDMLLLQIT

-558 GAVNVVADKARAL
+558 GAVNVVADKARVL

-582 YQAGVQMIAKAR
+582 YQAGVQMIARAR

>member
-19 RVTDNGKYFIEH
+19 RVTDDGKYFIEH
-31 AFFFMSSQMNMKD
+31 AFFFMSSQMNMRD
-44 FLLMVQPARCGE
+44 FLLMVQPARCSE

-66 SSFQKYKIAPS
+66 TSFQKYKIAPS

-82 FIYFQKIDD
+82 FVYFKKIDD

-139 QLGGAYIGGEEDEIA
+139 QLGGAYIGGEDE
-154 SQKGAYAA
+154 
-162 EQQGAFLQDGG
+162 EQGAFLQDGG
-173 ASQHGAYSALQK
+173 ASQQGAYSALQK

-228 NINPLNDSG
+228 NIDPLSDSR
-237 AGVTL
+237 AAVTL
-242 ELPRRAGQRK
+242 ELPRRAGQKK
-252 APSIEFSLKI
+252 APSIEFNLKI

-328 GISDYKD
+328 GISNYKD

-342 GDGQRDKEIDR
+342 GDGQRDKELDR

-435 IFVLNQ
+435 IFVLHQ

-448 QITPLVGDQTR
+448 QITPIVGDQTR

-473 LNNPDTPINQIADKT
+473 LNNPETSINQIADKA

-510 VDLRNQ
+510 TDLRNQ
-516 ARDMLLLQIS
+516 ARDMLLLQIT

-546 VTLNP
+546 VILNP

-558 GAVNVVADKARAL
+558 AAVNEVADKARVL

-582 YQAGVQMIAKAR
+582 YQAGIQMIARAR

>member
-19 RVTDNGKYFIEH
+19 RVTDDGKYFIEH
-31 AFFFMSSQMNMKD
+31 AFFFMSSQMNMRD
-44 FLLMVQPARCGE
+44 FLLMVQPARCSE

-66 SSFQKYKIAPS
+66 TSFQKYKIAPS

-82 FIYFQKIDD
+82 FVYFKKIDD

-139 QLGGAYIGGEEDEIA
+139 QLGGAY
-154 SQKGAYAA
+154 AA
-162 EQQGAFLQDGG
+162 EQHGAFLQDGG
-173 ASQHGAYSALQK
+173 ASQQ

-228 NINPLNDSG
+228 NIDPLSDSR
-237 AGVTL
+237 AAVTL
-242 ELPRRAGQRK
+242 ELPRRAGQKK
-252 APSIEFSLKI
+252 APSIEFNLKI

-335 GARDGDR
+335 GARDGNR
-342 GDGQRDKEIDR
+342 GEGQRDKEIDR

-473 LNNPDTPINQIADKT
+473 LNNPETSINQIADKA

-510 VDLRNQ
+510 TDLRNQ
-516 ARDMLLLQIS
+516 ARDMLLLQIT

-546 VTLNP
+546 VILNP

-558 GAVNVVADKARAL
+558 AAVNEVADKARVL

-582 YQAGVQMIAKAR
+582 YQAGIQMIARAR

>member
-19 RVTDNGKYFIEH
+19 RVTDDGKYFIEH
-31 AFFFMSSQMNMKD
+31 AFFFMSSQMNMRD
-44 FLLMVQPARCGE
+44 FLLMVQPARCSE

-66 SSFQKYKIAPS
+66 TSFQKYKIAPS

-82 FIYFQKIDD
+82 FVYFKKIDD
-91 FKGRCRGQMTES
+91 FKGRCRGQMTDS

-139 QLGGAYIGGEEDEIA
+139 QLGGAYLQDGD
-154 SQKGAYAA
+154 GAY
-162 EQQGAFLQDGG
+162 LQDGG
-173 ASQHGAYSALQK
+173 AEQN

-202 RNYVSITSDEN
+202 RNYISITSDEN

-228 NINPLNDSG
+228 NIDPLSDSR
-237 AGVTL
+237 AAVTL
-242 ELPRRAGQRK
+242 ELPRRAGQKK
-252 APSIEFSLKI
+252 APSIEFNLKI

-279 ERDIN
+279 EKDIN

-307 WHGLSIPKALERKVL
+307 WHGLTIPKALERKVL

-335 GARDGDR
+335 GAKDGVN
-342 GDGQRDKEIDR
+342 GQRDKEIDR

-364 EPLQTAALWSIF
+364 ESLQTAALWSIF

-435 IFVLNQ
+435 IFVLHQ

-448 QITPLVGDQTR
+448 QITPIVGDQTR

-473 LNNPDTPINQIADKT
+473 LNNPETSINQIADKA

-504 RDKALI
+504 RDKELI

-516 ARDMLLLQIS
+516 ARDMLLLQIT

-558 GAVNVVADKARAL
+558 GAVNVVADKARVL

-582 YQAGVQMIAKAR
+582 YQAGVQMIARAR

>member
-19 RVTDNGKYFIEH
+19 RVTDDGKYFIEH

-44 FLLMVQPARCGE
+44 FLLMVQPARCSE

-66 SSFQKYKIAPS
+66 TSFQKYKIAPS

-82 FIYFQKIDD
+82 FVYFQKIDD

-139 QLGGAYIGGEEDEIA
+139 QLGGAYIGGEEDEITE
-154 SQKGAYAA
+154 QHGAYSAI
-162 EQQGAFLQDGG
+162 QDGG
-173 ASQHGAYSALQK
+173 ASQHGAFLQDGGAK
-185 GGKLR
+185 QHGGKLR
-190 VDDVLSVDFEIL
+190 ADDVLSVDFEIL
-202 RNYVSITSDEN
+202 RNYVSITSDQN

-228 NINPLNDSG
+228 NIDPLSDSR
-237 AGVTL
+237 AAVTL

-252 APSIEFSLKI
+252 APSIEFNLKI

-307 WHGLSIPKALERKVL
+307 WHGLSIPNALERKVL

-335 GARDGDR
+335 SARDGDR
-342 GDGQRDKEIDR
+342 GEGARDRELDR

-401 SVPPQIYSSIC
+401 SVPPQVYSSIC
-412 NEKFLSGSG
+412 NEKFLSGSA

-435 IFVLNQ
+435 IFVLHQ

-448 QITPLVGDQTR
+448 QITPIVGDQTR

-473 LNNPDTPINQIADKT
+473 LNNPETPINQIADKT

-495 SKKGKTILV
+495 SKKGRTILV
-504 RDKALI
+504 RDKELI
-510 VDLRNQ
+510 TDLRNQ

-558 GAVNVVADKARAL
+558 PAVNAVADKARVL

-594 PDQAGPI
+594 PEQAGPI

>member
-19 RVTDNGKYFIEH
+19 RVTDDGKYFIEH

-44 FLLMVQPARCGE
+44 FLLMVQPARCSE

-66 SSFQKYKIAPS
+66 TSFQKYKIAPS

-139 QLGGAYIGGEEDEIA
+139 QLGGAYVA
-154 SQKGAYAA
+154 SQH
-162 EQQGAFLQDGG
+162 GAFLQDGG
-173 ASQHGAYSALQK
+173 AEQHGAYSAEQK

-190 VDDVLSVDFEIL
+190 ADDVLSVDFEIL
-202 RNYVSITSDEN
+202 RNYVSITSDQN

-228 NINPLNDSG
+228 NIDPLSDSR
-237 AGVTL
+237 AAVTL

-252 APSIEFSLKI
+252 APSIEFNLKI

-307 WHGLSIPKALERKVL
+307 WHGLSIPNALERKVL

-335 GARDGDR
+335 GARDADR
-342 GDGQRDKEIDR
+342 GEGARDRELDR

-401 SVPPQIYSSIC
+401 SVPPQVYSSIC

-435 IFVLNQ
+435 IFVLHQ

-448 QITPLVGDQTR
+448 QITPIVGDQTR

-473 LNNPDTPINQIADKT
+473 LNNPETPINQIADKT

-495 SKKGKTILV
+495 SKKGRTILV
-504 RDKALI
+504 RDKELI
-510 VDLRNQ
+510 TDLRNQ

-558 GAVNVVADKARAL
+558 PAVNAVADKARVL
-571 LVNYYGTCESK
+571 LVNYYGSCESK

>member
-19 RVTDNGKYFIEH
+19 RVTDDGKYFIEH
-31 AFFFMSSQMNMKD
+31 AFFFMSSQMNMRD
-44 FLLMVQPARCGE
+44 FLLMVQPARCSE

-66 SSFQKYKIAPS
+66 TSFQKYKIAPS

-82 FIYFQKIDD
+82 FVYFKKIDD
-91 FKGRCRGQMTES
+91 FKGRCRGQMTDS

-139 QLGGAYIGGEEDEIA
+139 QLGGAY
-154 SQKGAYAA
+154 
-162 EQQGAFLQDGG
+162 LQDGDG
-173 ASQHGAYSALQK
+173 AYLQDGDGAYSATQN

-190 VDDVLSVDFEIL
+190 ADDVLFIDFEIL
-202 RNYVSITSDEN
+202 RNYISMTSDEN

-228 NINPLNDSG
+228 NIDPLSDSR
-237 AGVTL
+237 AAVTL
-242 ELPRRAGQRK
+242 ELPRRAGQKK
-252 APSIEFSLKI
+252 APSIEFNLKI

-279 ERDIN
+279 EKDIN

-307 WHGLSIPKALERKVL
+307 WHGLTIPKALERKVL

-335 GARDGDR
+335 GAKDGVN
-342 GDGQRDKEIDR
+342 GQRDKEIDR

-435 IFVLNQ
+435 IFVLHQ

-448 QITPLVGDQTR
+448 QITPIVGDQTR

-473 LNNPDTPINQIADKT
+473 LNNPETSINQIADKA

-516 ARDMLLLQIS
+516 ARDMLLLQIT

-558 GAVNVVADKARAL
+558 GAVNVVADKARVL

-582 YQAGVQMIAKAR
+582 YQAGVQMIARAR